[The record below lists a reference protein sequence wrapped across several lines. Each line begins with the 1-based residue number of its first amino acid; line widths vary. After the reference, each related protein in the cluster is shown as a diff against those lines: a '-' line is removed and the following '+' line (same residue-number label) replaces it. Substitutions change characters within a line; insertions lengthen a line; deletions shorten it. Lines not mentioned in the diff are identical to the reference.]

1 MQEKMLI
8 GELCR
13 QANCTPRT
21 VRHYE
26 NQKIIAP
33 VDITSGGHKLYNKD
47 TVSIIH
53 TVQLLK
59 RIGYSLKDI
68 RKIINLTKSSNT
80 RRRRLTKRLRNM
92 LTESLVGIDSELD
105 LLAVSREKIAN
116 LLEKTEKCESC
127 ASEDCKE
134 CGKLKDLRTLGLLQT

>member
-26 NQKIIAP
+26 GQKIIAP
-33 VDITSGGHKLYNKD
+33 IDITSGGHKLYNND

-80 RRRRLTKRLRNM
+80 KQRRLTKRLRNM

-105 LLAVSREKIAN
+105 LLAASREKIAN

-127 ASEDCKE
+127 TSEDCKE
-134 CGKLKDLRTLGLLQT
+134 CGKLKDLRTLGLLEV

>member
-134 CGKLKDLRTLGLLQT
+134 CGKLKDLRTLGLLEV